1 LQTLEQ
7 DAASGASV
15 WERVD
20 CTDTGSS
27 VIAIRRRDVSESVS
41 QRREILF
48 SGNVQGVG
56 FRYTTQRIAAG
67 YAVTGFVRNLRNGG
81 VQVVAEG
88 PAEELDGFVSTLQ
101 TRMQRFIR
109 CVTVDNLAAT
119 GEFSH
124 FEIRF

>member
-1 LQTLEQ
+1 M
-7 DAASGASV
+7 
-15 WERVD
+15 
-20 CTDTGSS
+20 
-27 VIAIRRRDVSESVS
+27 SESVS

-88 PAEELDGFVSTLQ
+88 PTEEVEGFVSALQ
-101 TRMQRFIR
+101 TRMQRYIR
-109 CVTVDNLAAT
+109 CATVDNLAAT

>member
-1 LQTLEQ
+1 M
-7 DAASGASV
+7 
-15 WERVD
+15 
-20 CTDTGSS
+20 
-27 VIAIRRRDVSESVS
+27 SESVS

-101 TRMQRFIR
+101 TRMQRYIR
-109 CVTVDNLAAT
+109 CVTVDNLAAR